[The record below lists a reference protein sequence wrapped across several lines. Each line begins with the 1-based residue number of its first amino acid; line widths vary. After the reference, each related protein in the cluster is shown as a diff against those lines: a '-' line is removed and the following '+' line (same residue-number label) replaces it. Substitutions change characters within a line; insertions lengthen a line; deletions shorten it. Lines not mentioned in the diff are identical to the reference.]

1 MESTEERTRVCIYAR
16 VSTSHQD
23 YTRQLSELR
32 NYARKNNYMVVKE
45 FAEKI
50 SGGKK
55 IVERAA
61 LTELLDY
68 VRDNRPDKILIYECS
83 RLSRRATDFLSIIDH
98 LNELKISLYILQNGL
113 ETLLPN
119 GDTNPIAGLV
129 CGIIA
134 QFNQMEKNL
143 IRSRMESGYQYY
155 RENGG
160 KVGRRVNYR
169 KPDSQYKTD
178 YFKEIDLLSK
188 GVSLRDCQKITG
200 TSVNTLRKIKTMFL

>member
-83 RLSRRATDFLSIIDH
+83 RLSRRATDFLAIIDN
-98 LNELKISLYILQNGL
+98 LNELGISLYIVV
-113 ETLLPN
+113 P
-119 GDTNPIAGLV
+119 
-129 CGIIA
+129 
-134 QFNQMEKNL
+134 
-143 IRSRMESGYQYY
+143 
-155 RENGG
+155 
-160 KVGRRVNYR
+160 
-169 KPDSQYKTD
+169 
-178 YFKEIDLLSK
+178 
-188 GVSLRDCQKITG
+188 
-200 TSVNTLRKIKTMFL
+200 